1 MDFQGETR
9 IDQEEQMR
17 ILNLGGGVQS
27 TTLYLMAL
35 RGEVAPIDCAIFAD
49 LGEEPKSVYA
59 HMEWLK
65 SLGGPTIHVVSAGIL
80 GEDLIHGVNSTGQR
94 FASIPAFTAQNEGE
108 PLGKIRRQCTSEYKI
123 LPIER
128 FIRRELLGLQKGQR
142 IKTKLTQLF
151 GISLDE
157 AGRATRIKSN
167 SPHWSE
173 PEFPLCDK
181 MMTRADC
188 VKWLESFGVPHQ
200 VPRSA
205 CVFCPYKSN
214 HEWLLLRETD
224 PDGWNRAVQIDDALR
239 VEGTVCNRNLNEKL
253 YLHKSCRPLKEVH
266 LTDSERGQSAFNFE
280 CEGGC
285 AL

>member
-1 MDFQGETR
+1 
-9 IDQEEQMR
+9 MR

-27 TTLYLMAL
+27 TTLYLMAM
-35 RGEVAPIDCAIFAD
+35 RGEIDPIQCAIFAD
-49 LGEEPKSVYA
+49 LGEEPKSVYG

-65 SLGGPTIHVVSAGIL
+65 SLGGPTIHVVSAGTL
-80 GEDLIHGVNSTGQR
+80 GDDIIYGINSKGHSTIFSKSGDR
-94 FASIPAFTAQNEGE
+94 FASIPAFTAQKEGE

-123 LPIER
+123 VPIER
-128 FIRRELLGLQKGQR
+128 FIRRTLLSLEKGQR

-157 AGRATRIKSN
+157 AGRATRIKAN

-173 PEFPLCDK
+173 PVFPLCDK

-188 VKWLESFGVPHQ
+188 VKWLETFGIPHT

-205 CVFCPYKSN
+205 CVFCPYKSD
-214 HEWLLLRETD
+214 HEWLLLRKSDE
-224 PDGWNRAVQIDDALR
+224 DGWKRAVEIDDALR
-239 VEGTVCNRNLNEKL
+239 VEGTVMNRNCNDKL

-266 LTDSERGQSAFNFE
+266 LTDGERGQSAFSFE

>member
-1 MDFQGETR
+1 
-9 IDQEEQMR
+9 MR

-27 TTLYLMAL
+27 TTLYLMAM
-35 RGEVAPIDCAIFAD
+35 RGEIDPIQCAIFAD

-59 HMEWLK
+59 HMDWLK
-65 SLGGPTIHVVSAGIL
+65 SLSGPTIHVVSGGFL
-80 GEDLIHGVNSTGQR
+80 GNDLIKGINSEGRR
-94 FASIPAFTAQNEGE
+94 FASIPAYTAQNEGE
-108 PLGKIRRQCTSEYKI
+108 PLGKIRRQCTGEYKI

-128 FIRRELLGLQKGQR
+128 FIRRTLLGLEKGQR

-157 AGRATRIKSN
+157 AGRATRIKAN

-188 VKWLESFGVPHQ
+188 VKWLEAFGIPHK

-214 HEWLLLRETD
+214 HEWLLLRESD
-224 PDGWNRAVQIDDALR
+224 PDGWNRAVEIDDALR
-239 VEGTVCNRNLNEKL
+239 VEGTICNRKLNEKL
-253 YLHKSCRPLKEVH
+253 YLHKSCRPLKDVY
-266 LTDSERGQSAFNFE
+266 LTDGERGQSAFNFE

-285 AL
+285 GL

>member
-1 MDFQGETR
+1 
-9 IDQEEQMR
+9 MR

-35 RGEVAPIDCAIFAD
+35 RGEIAPIDCAIFAD

-59 HMEWLK
+59 HMDWLK
-65 SLGGPTIHVVSAGIL
+65 SLGGPTIHVVSAGLL
-80 GEDLIHGVNSTGQR
+80 GNDLVHGMDSTGQR
-94 FASIPAFTAQNEGE
+94 HATIPAFTAQNEGQ
-108 PLGKIRRQCTSEYKI
+108 PLGIMRRQCTAEYKI
-123 LPIER
+123 KPIEQ
-128 FIRRELLGLQKGQR
+128 FIRRQLLGLEKGKR
-142 IKTKLTQLF
+142 IKTTLTQLF

-157 AGRATRIKSN
+157 AGRATRIKAN

-188 VKWLESFGVPHQ
+188 VKWLEAFGIPHS

-205 CVFCPYKSN
+205 CVFCPYKSD
-214 HEWLLLRETD
+214 HEWLLLRERD
-224 PDGWNRAVQIDDALR
+224 EDGWNRAVEIDEALR
-239 VEGTVCNRNLNEKL
+239 KEGTVMNRGCNDKL

>member
-1 MDFQGETR
+1 
-9 IDQEEQMR
+9 MR

-27 TTLYLMAL
+27 TTLYLMAM
-35 RGEVAPIDCAIFAD
+35 RGEIDPIQCAIFAD

-80 GEDLIHGVNSTGQR
+80 GNDLVKGMNSTGQR
-94 FASIPAFTAQNEGE
+94 HASIPAFTAQNEGK
-108 PLGKIRRQCTSEYKI
+108 PLGIMLRQCTSEYKI
-123 LPIER
+123 KPIER
-128 FIRRELLGLQKGQR
+128 FIRRELLGLEKGER
-142 IKTKLTQLF
+142 IKIKLTQLF

-167 SPHWSE
+167 CPHWSE
-173 PEFPLCDK
+173 PKFPLCDK

-188 VKWLESFGVPHQ
+188 LKWLETFGIPHT

-224 PDGWNRAVQIDDALR
+224 PEAWARAVEIDDALR
-239 VEGTVCNRNLNEKL
+239 VEGTVMARGCNDKL

-266 LTDSERGQSAFNFE
+266 LTDSERGQSAFNLE

>member
-1 MDFQGETR
+1 MT
-9 IDQEEQMR
+9 

-27 TTLYLMAL
+27 TTLYLMAM
-35 RGEVAPIDCAIFAD
+35 RGEINPIDCAIFAD

-65 SLGGPTIHVVSAGIL
+65 SLNGPTIHVVSAGTL
-80 GEDLIHGVNSTGQR
+80 GDDIIYGINSKGHSTIFSKSGDR
-94 FASIPAFTAQNEGE
+94 FASIPAFTAQKEGE

-123 LPIER
+123 VPIER
-128 FIRRELLGLQKGQR
+128 FIRRTLLSLEKGQR

-157 AGRATRIKSN
+157 AGRATRIKAN

-173 PEFPLCDK
+173 PVFPLCDK

-188 VKWLESFGVPHQ
+188 VKWLQTFGIQHT

-224 PDGWNRAVQIDDALR
+224 PEGWARAVEIDDALR
-239 VEGTVCNRNLNEKL
+239 VEGTAIKSKLNEKL
-253 YLHKSCRPLKEVH
+253 YIHKSCRPLKEVH
-266 LTDSERGQSAFNFE
+266 LTDSERGQSAFNLE

>member
-1 MDFQGETR
+1 
-9 IDQEEQMR
+9 MR

-27 TTLYLMAL
+27 TTLYLMAIK
-35 RGEVAPIDCAIFAD
+35 GEIAPIDCAIFAD

-80 GEDLIHGVNSTGQR
+80 GDNLMHGVNSTGQR
-94 FASIPAFTAQNEGE
+94 FAPIPAFTAQNEGE
-108 PLGKIRRQCTSEYKI
+108 QLGVMRRQCTSEYKI
-123 LPIER
+123 KPIER
-128 FIRRELLGLQKGQR
+128 FIRCELLGLLKGQR

-157 AGRATRIKSN
+157 AGRATRIKAN

-173 PEFPLCDK
+173 PEFPLCEK

-188 VKWLESFGVPHQ
+188 VRWLEAFGIPHQ

-205 CVFCPYKSN
+205 CVFCPYKSD
-214 HEWLLLRETD
+214 HEWLQLRESD
-224 PDGWNRAVQIDDALR
+224 PDGWARAVEIDDALR
-239 VEGTVCNRNLNEKL
+239 VEGTVYNRNMNEKV
-253 YLHKSCRPLKEVH
+253 YIHKSCRPLKEVH
-266 LTDSERGQSAFNFE
+266 LTDGERGQSAFNFE

>member
-1 MDFQGETR
+1 
-9 IDQEEQMR
+9 MR

-35 RGEVAPIDCAIFAD
+35 RGEIQPIDCAIFAD

-65 SLGGPTIHVVSAGIL
+65 SLGGPTIHVVSDGFL
-80 GEDLIHGVNSTGQR
+80 GEDIIKGLNANGEKFVT
-94 FASIPAFTAQNEGE
+94 IPAFTAQNEGNRI
-108 PLGKIRRQCTSEYKI
+108 GMMRRQCTSDYKI
-123 LPIER
+123 KPIER
-128 FIRRELLGLQKGQR
+128 FIRKELLGLHCGQR
-142 IKTKLTQLF
+142 IKTIINQIF

-157 AGRATRIKSN
+157 AGRATRIKAN
-167 SPHWSE
+167 SPHWSD

-181 MMTRADC
+181 MLTRAEC
-188 VKWLESFGVPHQ
+188 VRWLEAFGIPHK

-205 CVFCPYKSN
+205 CVFCPYKSDN
-214 HEWLLLRETD
+214 EWLLLRETD
-224 PDGWNRAVQIDDALR
+224 SDGWNRAVQIDEALR
-239 VEGTVCNRNLNEKL
+239 VEGVVLNRNYDDKL
-253 YLHKSCRPLKEVH
+253 YLHKSCRPLKEIH
-266 LTDSERGQSAFNFE
+266 LTDGERGQSAFSFE

>member
-1 MDFQGETR
+1 
-9 IDQEEQMR
+9 MR

-27 TTLYLMAL
+27 TTLYLMVL

-80 GEDLIHGVNSTGQR
+80 GNDLIHGINSTGQR
-94 FASIPAFTAQNEGE
+94 HASIPAFTAQNEGK
-108 PLGKIRRQCTSEYKI
+108 PLGIMRRQCTSEYKI
-123 LPIER
+123 KPIER
-128 FIRRELLGLQKGQR
+128 FIRRELLGLEKGQR

-173 PEFPLCDK
+173 VEFPLCDK
-181 MMTRADC
+181 MMTRSDC
-188 VKWLESFGVPHQ
+188 VKWLEAFGIPHT

-205 CVFCPYKSN
+205 CVFCPYKSD
-214 HEWLLLRETD
+214 HEWLLLRESD
-224 PDGWNRAVQIDDALR
+224 SDGWNRAVEIDEALR
-239 VEGTVCNRNLNEKL
+239 VDGVVVNRNCNDKL
-253 YLHKSCRPLKEVH
+253 YLHKSCIPLKEVH
-266 LTDSERGQSAFNFE
+266 LTDGERGQSAFSFE

>member
-1 MDFQGETR
+1 
-9 IDQEEQMR
+9 MR

-35 RGEVAPIDCAIFAD
+35 RGEIDPIDCAIFAD
-49 LGEEPKSVYA
+49 LGEEPKSVYS

-65 SLGGPTIHVVSAGIL
+65 SLHGPTIHIVSAGLL
-80 GEDLIHGVNSTGQR
+80 GNDLIHGVNSGGQR
-94 FASIPAFTAQNEGE
+94 HASIPAFTAQNEGQ
-108 PLGKIRRQCTSEYKI
+108 PLGIMRRQCTKEYKI

-128 FIRRELLGLQKGQR
+128 FIRRTLLGLEKGQR

-167 SPHWSE
+167 SPHWSD
-173 PEFPLCDK
+173 PEFPLCEK

-188 VKWLESFGVPHQ
+188 VKWLEAFGIPHK

-205 CVFCPYKSN
+205 CVFCPYKSDR
-214 HEWLLLRETD
+214 EWLLLRESD
-224 PDGWNRAVQIDDALR
+224 SDGWNRAVEIDEALR
-239 VEGTVCNRNLNEKL
+239 VDGVVVNRNCNDKL

-266 LTDSERGQSAFNFE
+266 LTDGERGQSAFNFE

-285 AL
+285 GL

>member
-1 MDFQGETR
+1 VDFKGQART
-9 IDQEEQMR
+9 DKEESVR

-27 TTLYLMAL
+27 TTLYLMAM
-35 RGEVAPIDCAIFAD
+35 RGEIDPIQCAIFAD

-65 SLGGPTIHVVSAGIL
+65 SLGGPIIHVVSAGIL
-80 GEDLIHGVNSTGQR
+80 GNDLMHGVNSTGQR

-128 FIRRELLGLQKGQR
+128 FIRRKLLGLEKGQR

-157 AGRATRIKSN
+157 AGRATRIKTN

-188 VKWLESFGVPHQ
+188 VKWLETFGIPHI

-205 CVFCPYKSN
+205 CVFCPYKSD
-214 HEWLLLRETD
+214 HEWLKLRESD
-224 PDGWNRAVQIDDALR
+224 PDGWARAVEIDDALR
-239 VEGTVCNRNLNEKL
+239 VEGTVYNRNMNEKL
-253 YLHKSCRPLKEVH
+253 YIHKSCRPLKEVH
-266 LTDSERGQSAFNFE
+266 LTDGERGQSAFNFE

-285 AL
+285 GL

>member
-1 MDFQGETR
+1 
-9 IDQEEQMR
+9 MR

-27 TTLYLMAL
+27 TTLYLMAIK
-35 RGEVAPIDCAIFAD
+35 GEIAPIDCAIFAD

-80 GEDLIHGVNSTGQR
+80 GNDLIRGINSTGQR
-94 FASIPAFTAQNEGE
+94 FAPIPAFTAQNEGE
-108 PLGKIRRQCTSEYKI
+108 PLGKTRRQCTSEYKI

-128 FIRRELLGLQKGQR
+128 FTRRTLLGLAKGAR
-142 IKTKLTQLF
+142 IKDKVTQIF

-157 AGRATRIKSN
+157 AGRATRIKMN
-167 SPHWSE
+167 SPGWSI

-181 MMTRADC
+181 MMTRKDC
-188 VKWLESFGVPHQ
+188 VKWLQDYKVPHK

-214 HEWLLLRETD
+214 NEWLLLRQND
-224 PDGWNRAVQIDDALR
+224 FDGWNRAVEIDNALR
-239 VEGTVCNRNLNEKL
+239 VEGSVYNRNLNEKL
-253 YLHKSCRPLKEVH
+253 YLHKSCRPLSEVH
-266 LTDSERGQSAFNFE
+266 LTDDDKGQSGFNLE

>member
-1 MDFQGETR
+1 MDFEGEAR
-9 IDQEEQMR
+9 SDQEESMR

-27 TTLYLMAL
+27 TTLYLMVL

-80 GEDLIHGVNSTGQR
+80 GNDLIHGANSTGQR

-128 FIRRELLGLQKGQR
+128 FIRRTLLGLEKGQR
-142 IKTKLTQLF
+142 IKTKLTQIF

-157 AGRATRIKSN
+157 AGRATRIKAN

-188 VKWLESFGVPHQ
+188 VKWLETFGIPHT

-224 PDGWNRAVQIDDALR
+224 PEGWSRAVEIDDALR

-253 YLHKSCRPLKEVH
+253 YIHKSCRPLKEVH
-266 LTDSERGQSAFNFE
+266 LTDGERGQSEFNLE
-280 CEGGC
+280 REGGC

>member
-1 MDFQGETR
+1 
-9 IDQEEQMR
+9 
-17 ILNLGGGVQS
+17 
-27 TTLYLMAL
+27 MAM
-35 RGEVAPIDCAIFAD
+35 RGEINPIDCAIFAD

-65 SLGGPTIHVVSAGIL
+65 SLGGPTIHVVSAGTL
-80 GEDLIHGVNSTGQR
+80 GDDIIYGINSKGHSTIFSKSGDR
-94 FASIPAFTAQNEGE
+94 FASIPAFTAQKEGE

-123 LPIER
+123 VPIER
-128 FIRRELLGLQKGQR
+128 FIRRTLLSLEKGQR
-142 IKTKLTQLF
+142 IKTKLTQFF

-157 AGRATRIKSN
+157 AGRATRIKAN

-173 PEFPLCDK
+173 PVFPLCDK

-188 VKWLESFGVPHQ
+188 VKWLETFGIPHT

-214 HEWLLLRETD
+214 QEWLLLRETD
-224 PDGWNRAVQIDDALR
+224 PEGWARAVEIDDALR
-239 VEGTVCNRNLNEKL
+239 VEGTAIKSKLNEKL
-253 YLHKSCRPLKEVH
+253 YIHKSCIPLKDVH
-266 LTDSERGQSAFNFE
+266 LTDSERGQSAFSFE

>member
-1 MDFQGETR
+1 
-9 IDQEEQMR
+9 MR

-27 TTLYLMAL
+27 TTLYLMAV
-35 RGEVAPIDCAIFAD
+35 RGEIAPIDCAIFAD

-65 SLGGPTIHVVSAGIL
+65 SLGGPIIHVVSAGIL
-80 GEDLIHGVNSTGQR
+80 GNDIIRGINSTGQPTVFTKSR
-94 FASIPAFTAQNEGE
+94 DRCASIPAFTAQKEGE

-157 AGRATRIKSN
+157 AGRATRIKAN

-188 VKWLESFGVPHQ
+188 VKWLERFGVPHQ

-214 HEWLLLRETD
+214 NEWLLLRETD
-224 PDGWNRAVQIDDALR
+224 PDGWNRAVEIDDALR
-239 VEGTVCNRNLNEKL
+239 KEDTVCNQGLNEKL

-266 LTDSERGQSAFNFE
+266 LTDNERGQSAFNFE

>member
-1 MDFQGETR
+1 
-9 IDQEEQMR
+9 MR

-35 RGEVAPIDCAIFAD
+35 KGEIAPIDCAIFAD

-65 SLGGPTIHVVSAGIL
+65 SLGGPIIHVVSAGIL
-80 GEDLIHGVNSTGQR
+80 GNDLMHGVNSTGQR

-157 AGRATRIKSN
+157 AGRATRIKGN

-188 VKWLESFGVPHQ
+188 VKWLEAFGIPHQ

-205 CVFCPYKSN
+205 CVFCPYKSDY
-214 HEWLLLRETD
+214 EWLKLRESD
-224 PDGWNRAVQIDDALR
+224 PDGWARAVEIDDALR

-253 YLHKSCRPLKEVH
+253 YIHKSCRPLKEVQ
-266 LTDSERGQSAFNFE
+266 LTDGERGQSAFNFE

>member
-1 MDFQGETR
+1 
-9 IDQEEQMR
+9 MR

-35 RGEVAPIDCAIFAD
+35 KGEIAPIECAIFAD

-65 SLGGPTIHVVSAGIL
+65 SLGGPIIHVVSAGIL
-80 GEDLIHGVNSTGQR
+80 GNDLMHGVNSTGQR
-94 FASIPAFTAQNEGE
+94 FAPIPAFTAQNEGK

-128 FIRRELLGLQKGQR
+128 FIRRELLGLEKGQR

-157 AGRATRIKSN
+157 AGRATRIKAN

-188 VKWLESFGVPHQ
+188 VKWLESFGIPHQ

-205 CVFCPYKSN
+205 CVFCPYKSDY
-214 HEWLLLRETD
+214 EWLKLRESD
-224 PDGWNRAVQIDDALR
+224 PDGWARAVEIDDALR

-253 YLHKSCRPLKEVH
+253 YIHKSCRPLKEVH
-266 LTDSERGQSAFNFE
+266 LTDGERGQSAFNFE

-285 AL
+285 GL

>member
-1 MDFQGETR
+1 
-9 IDQEEQMR
+9 MR

-35 RGEVAPIDCAIFAD
+35 KGEIAPIDCAIFAD

-65 SLGGPTIHVVSAGIL
+65 SLGGPTIHVVSAGTL
-80 GEDLIHGVNSTGQR
+80 GDDIIYGINSKGHSIIFSKSGDR
-94 FASIPAFTAQNEGE
+94 SASIPAFTAQKEGE

-123 LPIER
+123 VPIER
-128 FIRRELLGLQKGQR
+128 FIRRTLLSLEKGQR

-157 AGRATRIKSN
+157 AGRATRIKAN

-173 PEFPLCDK
+173 PVFPLCEK

-188 VKWLESFGVPHQ
+188 VKWLETFGIPHT

-214 HEWLLLRETD
+214 QEWLLLRETD
-224 PDGWNRAVQIDDALR
+224 PEGWARAVEIDDALR
-239 VEGTVCNRNLNEKL
+239 VEGTAIKSKLNEKL
-253 YLHKSCRPLKEVH
+253 YIHKSCRPLKEVH
-266 LTDSERGQSAFNFE
+266 LTDSERGQSEFNLE

>member
-1 MDFQGETR
+1 MT
-9 IDQEEQMR
+9 

-27 TTLYLMAL
+27 TTLYLMAI
-35 RGEVAPIDCAIFAD
+35 RGDVAPIDCAIFAD
-49 LGEEPKSVYA
+49 LGEEPKSVYS

-65 SLGGPTIHVVSAGIL
+65 SLGGPPIHVVSAGIL
-80 GEDLIHGVNSTGQR
+80 GNDLIQGINSKGKSTVFSNGDR
-94 FASIPAFTAQNEGE
+94 FVTIPAFTAMNEGE
-108 PLGKIRRQCTSEYKI
+108 PLGKTRRQCTSDYKI

-128 FIRRELLGLQKGQR
+128 FIRRKLLGLAKGQR
-142 IKTKLTQLF
+142 IKEKITQLF

-157 AGRATRIKSN
+157 AGRAMRIRTN
-167 SPHWSE
+167 CPTWSA
-173 PEFPLCDK
+173 PEFPLINK

-188 VKWLESFGVPHQ
+188 VKWLESFGVPHK

-224 PDGWNRAVQIDDALR
+224 PEGWARAVEIDDALR
-239 VEGTVCNRNLNEKL
+239 VEGTVCNRNHKEKN
-253 YLHKSCRPLKEVH
+253 YVHKSCRPLKEVH
-266 LTDSERGQSAFNFE
+266 LTDGERGQSEFNLE

>member
-1 MDFQGETR
+1 
-9 IDQEEQMR
+9 MR

-35 RGEVAPIDCAIFAD
+35 RGEIDPIDCAIFAD

-65 SLGGPTIHVVSAGIL
+65 SLGGPTIHVVSAGML
-80 GEDLIHGVNSTGQR
+80 GNDLIHGINSTGQR
-94 FASIPAFTAQNEGE
+94 SATIPAFTAQNEGE
-108 PLGKIRRQCTSEYKI
+108 PLGIMRRQCTSEYKI
-123 LPIER
+123 KPIER
-128 FIRRELLGLQKGQR
+128 FIRRELLGLEKGQR
-142 IKTKLTQLF
+142 IKTTIDQLF

-157 AGRATRIKSN
+157 AGRAVRIRGNQPSWSN
-167 SPHWSE
+167 SV
-173 PEFPLCDK
+173 FPLCDK

-188 VKWLESFGVPHQ
+188 LKWLENFGVPHT

-205 CVFCPYKSN
+205 CVFCPYKSD
-214 HEWLLLRETD
+214 HEWVNLRESD
-224 PDGWNRAVQIDDALR
+224 PESWKRAVEIDDALR
-239 VEGTVCNRNLNEKL
+239 VEGTVMNRGCNDKL
-253 YLHKSCRPLKEVH
+253 YLHKSCRPLKEVKF
-266 LTDSERGQSAFNFE
+266 TDQEKGQSAFNFE

>member
-1 MDFQGETR
+1 
-9 IDQEEQMR
+9 MR

-35 RGEVAPIDCAIFAD
+35 KGEIEPIDCAIFAD

-65 SLGGPTIHVVSAGIL
+65 SLGGPIIHIVSAGIL
-80 GEDLIHGVNSTGQR
+80 GDNLKNGLNSTGQR
-94 FASIPAFTAQNEGE
+94 FATIPAFTAQNEGE
-108 PLGKIRRQCTSEYKI
+108 PLGMMRRQCTSEYKI
-123 LPIER
+123 KPIER
-128 FIRRELLGLQKGQR
+128 FIRRELLGLEKGQR

-188 VKWLESFGVPHQ
+188 VKWLEAFGIPHQ

-205 CVFCPYKSN
+205 CVFCPYKSD
-214 HEWLLLRETD
+214 HEWLQLRESD
-224 PDGWNRAVQIDDALR
+224 PDGWARAVEIDDALR
-239 VEGTVCNRNLNEKL
+239 VEGVVENDSQHSNDKI
-253 YLHKSCRPLKEVH
+253 YLHKSCRPLKEVQ
-266 LTDSERGQSAFNFE
+266 LTDMERGQSAFNFE

>member
-1 MDFQGETR
+1 
-9 IDQEEQMR
+9 MR

-27 TTLYLMAL
+27 TTLYLMAIK
-35 RGEVAPIDCAIFAD
+35 GEIAPIDYAIFAD
-49 LGEEPKSVYA
+49 LGEEPKSVYS

-65 SLGGPTIHVVSAGIL
+65 SLGGPIIHVVSAGIL
-80 GEDLIHGVNSTGQR
+80 GNDLIHGINSTGKR

-108 PLGKIRRQCTSEYKI
+108 PLGKTRRQCTSEYKI

-128 FIRRELLGLQKGQR
+128 FIRRTLLGLAKGCH
-142 IKTKLTQLF
+142 IKDKVTQIF

-157 AGRATRIKSN
+157 AGRATRIKMN
-167 SPHWSE
+167 SKGWSI

-181 MMTRADC
+181 MMTRKDC
-188 VKWLESFGVPHQ
+188 IKWLNDYKVPHK

-214 HEWLLLRETD
+214 NEWLLLRQND
-224 PDGWNRAVQIDDALR
+224 SDGWNRAVQIDNALR
-239 VEGTVCNRNLNEKL
+239 AEGTVWNKNFNEKL
-253 YLHKSCRPLKEVH
+253 YLHKSCRPLSEVH
-266 LTDSERGQSAFNFE
+266 LTDDDRGQSGFNLE

>member
-1 MDFQGETR
+1 
-9 IDQEEQMR
+9 MR

-35 RGEVAPIDCAIFAD
+35 RGEIAPIDCAIFAD

-59 HMEWLK
+59 HMDWLK
-65 SLGGPTIHVVSAGIL
+65 SLGGPTIHVVSAGLL
-80 GEDLIHGVNSTGQR
+80 GNDLVHGMDSTGQR
-94 FASIPAFTAQNEGE
+94 HATIPAFTAQNEGQ
-108 PLGKIRRQCTSEYKI
+108 PLGIMRRQCTAEYKI
-123 LPIER
+123 KPIEQ
-128 FIRRELLGLQKGQR
+128 FIRRQLLGLEKGKR
-142 IKTKLTQLF
+142 IKTTLTQLF

-157 AGRATRIKSN
+157 AGRATRIKTN

-173 PEFPLCDK
+173 PEFPLCNK

-188 VKWLESFGVPHQ
+188 VKWLEAFGIPHS

-205 CVFCPYKSN
+205 CVFCPYKSD
-214 HEWLLLRETD
+214 HEWLLLRERD
-224 PDGWNRAVQIDDALR
+224 EDGWNRAVEIDEALR
-239 VEGTVCNRNLNEKL
+239 KEGTVMNRGCNDKL

-266 LTDSERGQSAFNFE
+266 LTDGERGQSAFNFE

>member
-1 MDFQGETR
+1 
-9 IDQEEQMR
+9 MR

-35 RGEVAPIDCAIFAD
+35 RGAIAPIDCAIFAD

-80 GEDLIHGVNSTGQR
+80 GNDLMHGVNSTGQR

-108 PLGKIRRQCTSEYKI
+108 PLGKVRRQCTSEYKI

-128 FIRRELLGLQKGQR
+128 FIRRTLLGLEKGQH

-157 AGRATRIKSN
+157 AGRATRIKVN
-167 SPHWSE
+167 SPHWSD

-188 VKWLESFGVPHQ
+188 VKWLEAFGTPHT

-214 HEWLLLRETD
+214 HEWLLLREND
-224 PDGWNRAVQIDDALR
+224 PEGWARAVEIDDALR

-253 YLHKSCRPLKEVH
+253 YIHKSCRPLKEVH
-266 LTDSERGQSAFNFE
+266 LTDGERGQSAFNLE

>member
-1 MDFQGETR
+1 
-9 IDQEEQMR
+9 MR

-49 LGEEPKSVYA
+49 LGEEPKAVYA

-65 SLGGPTIHVVSAGIL
+65 SLGGPAIHVVSAGIL
-80 GEDLIHGVNSTGQR
+80 GNDLMHGVNSTGQR

-128 FIRRELLGLQKGQR
+128 FIRRELLGLEKGQR

-157 AGRATRIKSN
+157 AGRATRIKAN
-167 SPHWSE
+167 APHWSE

-188 VKWLESFGVPHQ
+188 VKWLEAFGIPHK

-205 CVFCPYKSN
+205 CVFCPYKSDN
-214 HEWLLLRETD
+214 EWLLLRETD
-224 PDGWNRAVQIDDALR
+224 SDGWNRAVEIDDALR

-266 LTDSERGQSAFNFE
+266 LTDNERGQSAFNFE

>member
-1 MDFQGETR
+1 
-9 IDQEEQMR
+9 MR

-27 TTLYLMAL
+27 TTLYLMAV
-35 RGEVAPIDCAIFAD
+35 RGEIAPIDCAIFAD

-80 GEDLIHGVNSTGQR
+80 GNDIIRGINSTGQPMVFTKSRNR
-94 FASIPAFTAQNEGE
+94 FASIPAFTAQKEGE
-108 PLGKIRRQCTSEYKI
+108 PIGKIRRQCTAEYKI

-157 AGRATRIKSN
+157 AGRATRIKAN

-173 PEFPLCDK
+173 PKFPLCDK

-214 HEWLLLRETD
+214 NEWLLLRETD
-224 PDGWNRAVQIDDALR
+224 ADGWNRAVQIDDALR
-239 VEGTVCNRNLNEKL
+239 VDGTICNRNLNERL

-266 LTDSERGQSAFNFE
+266 LTDNERGQSAFNFE

-285 AL
+285 GL

>member
-1 MDFQGETR
+1 MDFEGEAR
-9 IDQEEQMR
+9 NHQEESMR

-27 TTLYLMAL
+27 TTLYLMVL
-35 RGEVAPIDCAIFAD
+35 RGEIAPIDCAIFAD
-49 LGEEPKSVYA
+49 LGEEPKSVYS

-80 GEDLIHGVNSTGQR
+80 GNDLMQGINSTGQR
-94 FASIPAFTAQNEGE
+94 SASIPAFTAQNEGE

-128 FIRRELLGLQKGQR
+128 FIRRTLLGLEKGQR
-142 IKTKLTQLF
+142 IKTKLTQIF

-157 AGRATRIKSN
+157 AGRATRIKAN

-188 VKWLESFGVPHQ
+188 VKWLETFGIPHT

-224 PDGWNRAVQIDDALR
+224 PDGWARAVEIDDALR

-253 YLHKSCRPLKEVH
+253 YIHKSCRPLKEVH
-266 LTDSERGQSAFNFE
+266 LTDGERGQSEFNLE

>member
-1 MDFQGETR
+1 
-9 IDQEEQMR
+9 MR

-35 RGEVAPIDCAIFAD
+35 RGEIAPIDCAIFAD
-49 LGEEPKSVYA
+49 LGEEPKSVYS

-80 GEDLIHGVNSTGQR
+80 GNDLMQGNNSTGQR
-94 FASIPAFTAQNEGE
+94 FASIPAFTAQNEGQRSGIMR
-108 PLGKIRRQCTSEYKI
+108 LQCTSEYKI

-128 FIRRELLGLQKGQR
+128 FIRRTLLGLEKGQR

-157 AGRATRIKSN
+157 AGRATRIKAN

-188 VKWLESFGVPHQ
+188 VKWLETFGIPHT

-224 PDGWNRAVQIDDALR
+224 PEGWARAVEIDDALR
-239 VEGTVCNRNLNEKL
+239 VEGTVMNRKLDEKL

-266 LTDSERGQSAFNFE
+266 LTDGERGQSAFSFE

>member
-1 MDFQGETR
+1 
-9 IDQEEQMR
+9 MR

-35 RGEVAPIDCAIFAD
+35 SGEISPIDCAIFAD
-49 LGEEPKSVYA
+49 LGEEPKAVYA

-80 GEDLIHGVNSTGQR
+80 GNDIIRGINSTGQQMVFSKSKDR
-94 FASIPAFTAQNEGE
+94 CASIPAFTAQNEGQ

-128 FIRRELLGLQKGQR
+128 FIRRELLGLEKGQR

-157 AGRATRIKSN
+157 AGRATRIKAN
-167 SPHWSE
+167 APHWSE

-188 VKWLESFGVPHQ
+188 VKWLEAFGIPHK

-205 CVFCPYKSN
+205 CVFCPYKSDN
-214 HEWLLLRETD
+214 EWLLLRETD
-224 PDGWNRAVQIDDALR
+224 LDGWNRAVEIDDALR
-239 VEGTVCNRNLNEKL
+239 VEGTICNRNLNEKL

-266 LTDSERGQSAFNFE
+266 LTDNERGQSAFNFE